1 MSDNKLNIRAEL
13 AFSTFALDINEALE
27 LNGITALFGPSGSGK
42 STLLRVIS
50 GLEIPENG
58 HVSFGGEDWLD
69 TYRKVALPA
78 HQRPVGMVF
87 QDARLF
93 THLSVAGNL
102 QFAAKRA
109 PSGQSKITLDEVVSA
124 LGLEPLLARKPTT
137 LSGGEKQRV
146 AIGRTLL
153 TQPELMLLDE
163 PLSALDVRRKGE
175 LLAFIEKVLRQFEVP
190 ALYVSHAI
198 DEVAQI
204 ADNAIIMADGKIL
217 GQGAVPAIFQERAMH
232 GFTGNFEAGAIIEA
246 QVKHHDSEFRLTCLD
261 FEGEEIFMPMISA
274 LSAGSHIRLRVRS
287 RDVTIAREKPKGLST
302 RNCVAA
308 TVSDVFLEEETA
320 FAEVDL
326 KVGGQLVRAR
336 ITRQAVTDLQ
346 LSSGARVYA
355 LIKGISF
362 DRRTLISQPNH

>member
-1 MSDNKLNIRAEL
+1 
-13 AFSTFALDINEALE
+13 
-27 LNGITALFGPSGSGK
+27 
-42 STLLRVIS
+42 
-50 GLEIPENG
+50 
-58 HVSFGGEDWLD
+58 
-69 TYRKVALPA
+69 
-78 HQRPVGMVF
+78 
-87 QDARLF
+87 
-93 THLSVAGNL
+93 
-102 QFAAKRA
+102 
-109 PSGQSKITLDEVVSA
+109 
-124 LGLEPLLARKPTT
+124 
-137 LSGGEKQRV
+137 
-146 AIGRTLL
+146 
-153 TQPELMLLDE
+153 
-163 PLSALDVRRKGE
+163 
-175 LLAFIEKVLRQFEVP
+175 
-190 ALYVSHAI
+190 
-198 DEVAQI
+198 
-204 ADNAIIMADGKIL
+204 
-217 GQGAVPAIFQERAMH
+217 MH